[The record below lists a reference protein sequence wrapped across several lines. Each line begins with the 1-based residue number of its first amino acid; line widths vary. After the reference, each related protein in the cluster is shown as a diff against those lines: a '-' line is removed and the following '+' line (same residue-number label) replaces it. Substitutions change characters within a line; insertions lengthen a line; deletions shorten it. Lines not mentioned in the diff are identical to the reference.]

1 MARDG
6 SIIEV
11 GQGTI
16 DFRRILAHAELAGIT
31 HCFVEHDDPAD
42 PMRSIETSLRYLQQL
57 RV

>member
-6 SIIEV
+6 TITEV

-16 DFRRILAHAELAGIT
+16 DFRRTLADAELAGIVQ
-31 HCFVEHDDPAD
+31 CFVEHDDPAD

-57 RV
+57 PS